1 MRLQSRRPLLFPLVP
16 LYAGIVAAK
25 GWLFDRELLPHR
37 SLGRAVISVGS
48 LSAGGAGKT
57 PVVLMLA
64 EQLTQRGF
72 EVRILTRGYGRRRR
86 LPERVDPK
94 GDATRF
100 GDEPILLARRS
111 GALVYVGGDR
121 HHAARLAERE
131 YPSGNKT
138 IYLLDDGF
146 QHRQL
151 KRDVDLVLVT
161 RQEFDGGL
169 LPAGN
174 LREPLQALARADIV
188 LLRDDELDLQPL
200 VARCTPAPVWTI
212 SRRLVLPQGGIPLRP
227 VAFCGIARP
236 EGFFEMLAAKGCIP
250 AATQIFRDHHV
261 YVSGDMER
269 LVSLAIR
276 HHADGFV
283 ATEKDAVKLTPA
295 LRDRLHSVG
304 PVIAPELRV
313 DLLDPT
319 AAIDQLLA
327 LLKESSVK
335 PA

>member
-1 MRLQSRRPLLFPLVP
+1 LLLPLVP

-37 SLGRAVISVGS
+37 RLGRAVISVGS

-86 LPERVDPK
+86 FPERVDPK

-151 KRDVDLVLVT
+151 KRDLDLVLVT
-161 RQEFDGGL
+161 RQEFDDGL

-174 LREPLQALARADIV
+174 LREPLQALARSHIV
-188 LLRDDELDLQPL
+188 LLRGEEVHDGEPDPEPL
-200 VARCTPAPVWTI
+200 VARYTPAPVWTI
-212 SRRLVLPQGGIPLRP
+212 TRRLVLPQGGIPLRP

-250 AATQIFRDHHV
+250 AATQIFCDHHV